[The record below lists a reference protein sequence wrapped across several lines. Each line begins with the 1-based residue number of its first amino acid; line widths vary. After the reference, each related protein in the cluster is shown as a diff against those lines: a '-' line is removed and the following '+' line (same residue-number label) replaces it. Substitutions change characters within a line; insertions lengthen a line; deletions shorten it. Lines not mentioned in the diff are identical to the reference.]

1 MKKLA
6 LAVIITSFL
15 LLLNTYYYLNHELC
29 EEFPDNE
36 DVIEGFEDIV
46 SIYETVINKS
56 CDGFYVLI
64 EHGSKSKIVK
74 ERESRFWE
82 CCRRTK

>member
-56 CDGFYVLI
+56 CDGFLRAFSTTSLLCISISTIWHNYHLQ
-64 EHGSKSKIVK
+64 
-74 ERESRFWE
+74 F
-82 CCRRTK
+82 